1 MFLPILFGDR
11 TLMFS
16 TVGLQKKC
24 HRNFRD
30 WHVFFCLLIN
40 HFMVKSK
47 KSTVKGEKNAESSNN
62 PKRKANGKTA
72 NEIVKRHLS
81 DKEDEITK
89 KDFENLKIDLSLPK
103 DKAHEPLP
111 IKDNK
116 ERPKD
121 ADKDKTIITPWDV
134 ISE

>member
-1 MFLPILFGDR
+1 
-11 TLMFS
+11 MFS
-16 TVGLQKKC
+16 TAGLQKRC
-24 HRNFRD
+24 HRNSRD
-30 WHVFFCLLIN
+30 WHVFFSLLIN
-40 HFMVKSK
+40 RFMPNAK

-72 NEIVKRHLS
+72 NEIVKRHMNDQD
-81 DKEDEITK
+81 DKITK
-89 KDFENLKIDLSLPK
+89 EDFENLYIDLSLPK

-111 IKDNK
+111 IKDDK

-121 ADKDKTIITPWDV
+121 ADKDNTVTTPWDV